1 LEREVE
7 AEAEQV
13 RLEREEAEAEQ
24 VRLEREEEAAAER
37 LRLEREE
44 EQEEEVE
51 GEGLSGETQWWR
63 RRCWVVLVE
72 EVDGA
77 AFPAA
82 SHEVEYCVSAAYRHS
97 EHVGSSGDP
106 RQKQFLPNRR
116 CEAR

>member
-1 LEREVE
+1 MRLEREVE
-7 AEAEQV
+7 AEAEQ
-13 RLEREEAEAEQ
+13 
-24 VRLEREEEAAAER
+24 

-106 RQKQFLPNRR
+106 RQETILTHSSVRGALRTLAFAFLRNL
-116 CEAR
+116 